1 MSQPLLQV
9 SGLRIAFG
17 AGEHAVAAVRDVS
30 FAVEPGE
37 IVGLVGE
44 SGSGKSLTCRA
55 AIRLLPHGAR
65 IAAGTVLFEGRDV
78 IGMENRE
85 MRGLRSREVG
95 MIFQDPFTSLNPV
108 FRVGA
113 QVAET
118 LRVNLGLT
126 AAQAERETVRLFAE
140 AGISEPERWR
150 RAFPHELSGGMRQR
164 VMIALALAAKPKLLI
179 ADEPTTALDVTTQAQ
194 ILKLLRRFRAE
205 HGVAVLLVSHDF
217 GVIAETCDRV
227 LVMYGGHVLETADI
241 EAAYKTPQHPYTQ
254 ALLASIPLLQSAGH
268 PRRRKAIDGRP
279 PEPSEALPGCIFE
292 PRCPHAREACTR
304 IDMKLEPAGADQHT
318 ACPFVRAGGEQRLQ
332 AAAEGVR

>member
-1 MSQPLLQV
+1 MRQPLLQV
-9 SGLRIAFG
+9 SGLRIEFG
-17 AGEHAVAAVRDVS
+17 AGARAVAAVRNVS
-30 FAVEPGE
+30 FEVGPGE
-37 IVGLVGE
+37 MVGLVGE
-44 SGSGKSLTCRA
+44 SGCGKSLTCRA

-78 IGMENRE
+78 IGMGKQE
-85 MRGLRSREVG
+85 LRRLRAREVG

-126 AAQAERETVRLFAE
+126 AAQAERETIRLLAE
-140 AGISEPERWR
+140 AGISEPERWH

-164 VMIALALAAKPKLLI
+164 VMIALALASKPKLLI

-194 ILKLLRRFRAE
+194 ILKLLHRFREE

-227 LVMYGGHVLETADI
+227 LVMYGGHVVETADI
-241 EAAYKTPQHPYTQ
+241 AAAYRTPQHPYTQ
-254 ALLASIPLLQSAGH
+254 ALLASIPRLQSAGH
-268 PRRRKAIDGRP
+268 PRRRKAIEGRP
-279 PEPSEALPGCIFE
+279 PEPSEELPGCIFE
-292 PRCPHAREACTR
+292 PRCVHARAACTQ
-304 IDMKLEPAGADQHT
+304 IDMKLEPTGASQHT
-318 ACPFVRAGGEQRLQ
+318 ACPFVRTGSEQPLQ
-332 AAAEGVR
+332 AAAERVP